1 MAETQSPLDRRLAE
15 VELRFMEQQK
25 LLEDLSSVVYAQQQ
39 ALDLATARLA
49 QLEKKLNSEPGLVDA
64 RADERPPHY

>member
-1 MAETQSPLDRRLAE
+1 MAEL
-15 VELRFMEQQK
+15 ELRFMEQQK

-39 ALDLATARLA
+39 ALDLASARLA
-49 QLEKKLNSEPGLVDA
+49 QMEKKLSSEPGLVDA